1 MYGHMC
7 ILCVDGTDMVFTWT
21 HLDMYTVTY
30 TLRVTDM
37 LLLKH
42 HLEGVLWL

>member
-7 ILCVDGTDMVFTWT
+7 ILYVDETDMVSTWI

-30 TLRVTDM
+30 TLCVTDM
-37 LLLKH
+37 LLLRH
-42 HLEGVLWL
+42 HFEGVLWL